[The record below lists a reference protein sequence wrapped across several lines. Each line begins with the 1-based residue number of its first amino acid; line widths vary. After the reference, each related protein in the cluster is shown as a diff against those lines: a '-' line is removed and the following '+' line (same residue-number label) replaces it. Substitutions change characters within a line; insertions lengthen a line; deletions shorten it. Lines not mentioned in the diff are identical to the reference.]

1 MAENDDFTAY
11 EMPTLREIELDLALA
26 NPGWEAL
33 IDEVRKRNQ
42 SPTPVGAP
50 GRVLGRRSSRVT
62 KRPPGV

>member
-1 MAENDDFTAY
+1 MNGNDDLTRV

-26 NPGWEAL
+26 NPGWQAL
-33 IDEVRKRNQ
+33 LDAAHRSSQ

-50 GRVLGRRSSRVT
+50 GPRLGRRSSKVT

>member
-1 MAENDDFTAY
+1 MHRDDDLTGI

-26 NPGWEAL
+26 NPGWKAL
-33 IDEVRKRNQ
+33 LDQPHQPNQ

-50 GRVLGRRSSRVT
+50 GPLLGRRSTKVT

>member
-1 MAENDDFTAY
+1 MNRNHDFEGI

-26 NPGWEAL
+26 NPGWQAL
-33 IDEVRKRNQ
+33 LHHAHGHKP

-50 GRVLGRRSSRVT
+50 GPLLGRRSSKVT

>member
-1 MAENDDFTAY
+1 MAENHDSIGY

-26 NPGWEAL
+26 NPGWQAL
-33 IDEVRKRNQ
+33 LDKAPNRAP

-50 GRVLGRRSSRVT
+50 GPVLGRRSPKMT